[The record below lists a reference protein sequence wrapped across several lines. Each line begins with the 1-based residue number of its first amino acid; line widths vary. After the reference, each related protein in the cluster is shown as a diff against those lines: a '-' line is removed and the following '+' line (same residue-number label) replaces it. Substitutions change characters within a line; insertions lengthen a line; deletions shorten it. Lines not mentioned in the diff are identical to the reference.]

1 MTEITVNGMTC
12 TSCATHV
19 KDALEKIP
27 GVNAAVVSYPE
38 SRAQV
43 MADTAVSHN
52 QLLAAIAAL
61 GYQGSIRVGDFKDEP
76 KIRDALEGAGL
87 HIAIIGSGGAAM
99 AAALKAVEQGA
110 TVTLI
115 ERGTIGGT
123 CVNIGCVPSKIMI
136 RAAHIAHLRRESPF
150 DGGIAATVPAIDR
163 SKLLAQQQARVDELR
178 HAKYEGILDG
188 NPAIT
193 VLHGEARF
201 KDDQSLVVRLNE
213 GGEREVTFDRCLVAT
228 GASPA
233 VPPIPGLKESPY
245 WTSTEALVSDTIPA
259 RLAVIGSSVVA
270 LELAQAFA
278 RLGSQVTILARST
291 LFFREDPAIGE
302 AVTAAFRAE
311 GIEVLEHTQ
320 ASQVAHV
327 NGEFVLTTG
336 HGELRADKLLVATGR
351 APNTRSL
358 ALDAAGVTVNA
369 QGAIVIDQGM
379 RTSNPNIYA
388 AGDCT
393 DQPQFVYVAAAAG
406 TRAAI
411 NMTGGDA
418 ALNLTAMPAVVFTD
432 PQVAT
437 VGYSE
442 AEAHHDGIE
451 TDSRTLT
458 LDNVPRALAN
468 FDTRGFIKLVI
479 EEGSG
484 RLIGVQA
491 VAPEA
496 GELIQTAVL
505 AIRNRM
511 TVQELA
517 DQLFPYLT
525 MVEGLK
531 LAAQTPLGEICRY
544 RVCRVMPSSRHRSP
558 TLVSGCPIAAI
569 ARRSLAAVI
578 LNGRPPFRPRAR
590 ADAKP
595 AMVRSAINSRSNS
608 ANAAKM
614 PKTSLPAAV
623 VVSMAAPWP
632 VNTLRPMPRA
642 VRSCTVL
649 MRWRKSRP
657 SRSSFHTTSV
667 SPGRSAFRQ
676 LTKPG
681 RSSRLPD
688 AWSS

>member
-1 MTEITVNGMTC
+1 MTHLKITGMTC
-12 TSCATHV
+12 DSCAAHV
-19 KDALEKIP
+19 KEALEKVP
-27 GVNAAVVSYPE
+27 GVQSAIVSYAKGAAQLALDPGTAPDALTAAV
-38 SRAQV
+38 AG
-43 MADTAVSHN
+43 
-52 QLLAAIAAL
+52 L
-61 GYQGSIRVGDFKDEP
+61 GYKAMLADAPPTDNRTGLFDKVRGWMGAADKGSGGERPLQV
-76 KIRDALEGAGL
+76 AV
-87 HIAIIGSGGAAM
+87 IGSGGAAM

-110 TVTLI
+110 QVTLI

-123 CVNIGCVPSKIMI
+123 CVNVGCVPSKIMI

-150 DGGIAATVPAIDR
+150 DGGMPPTPPTILR
-163 SKLLAQQQARVDELR
+163 ERLLAQQQARVEELR

-188 NPAIT
+188 NSAIT

-201 KDDQSLVVRLNE
+201 KDDQSLIVSLNE
-213 GGEREVTFDRCLVAT
+213 GGERVVMFDRCLVAT

-233 VPPIPGLKESPY
+233 MPPIPGLKESPY
-245 WTSTEALVSDTIPA
+245 WTSTEALVSDTIPE
-259 RLAVIGSSVVA
+259 RLAVIGSSV
-270 LELAQAFA
+270 
-278 RLGSQVTILARST
+278 
-291 LFFREDPAIGE
+291 
-302 AVTAAFRAE
+302 
-311 GIEVLEHTQ
+311 
-320 ASQVAHV
+320 VAHV

-336 HGELRADKLLVATGR
+336 HGEVRADKLLVATGR
-351 APNTRSL
+351 TPNTRSL

-369 QGAIVIDQGM
+369 QGAIVIDKGM
-379 RTSNPNIYA
+379 RTSTPHIYA

-418 ALNLTAMPAVVFTD
+418 AINLTAMPAVVFTD

-484 RLIGVQA
+484 RLIGVQV

-531 LAAQTPLGEICRY
+531 LAAQTFTKDVKQL
-544 RVCRVMPSSRHRSP
+544 
-558 TLVSGCPIAAI
+558 
-569 ARRSLAAVI
+569 
-578 LNGRPPFRPRAR
+578 
-590 ADAKP
+590 
-595 AMVRSAINSRSNS
+595 
-608 ANAAKM
+608 
-614 PKTSLPAAV
+614 
-623 VVSMAAPWP
+623 
-632 VNTLRPMPRA
+632 
-642 VRSCTVL
+642 SCCA
-649 MRWRKSRP
+649 
-657 SRSSFHTTSV
+657 
-667 SPGRSAFRQ
+667 G
-676 LTKPG
+676 
-681 RSSRLPD
+681 
-688 AWSS
+688 

>member
-1 MTEITVNGMTC
+1 MTTLKITGMTC
-12 TSCATHV
+12 DSCAAHV
-19 KDALEKIP
+19 KEALEKVP
-27 GVNAAVVSYPE
+27 GVQSALVSYPKGT
-38 SRAQV
+38 AQL
-43 MADTAVSHN
+43 AIEAGTSSDALTTAV
-52 QLLAAIAAL
+52 AGL
-61 GYQGSIRVGDFKDEP
+61 GYEATLA
-76 KIRDALEGAGL
+76 DAPPTDNRAGL
-87 HIAIIGSGGAAM
+87 LDKMRGWIGAADKPSGNERPLQVVVIGSGGAAM

-110 TVTLI
+110 QVTLI

-123 CVNIGCVPSKIMI
+123 CVNVGCVPSKIMI

-150 DGGIAATVPAIDR
+150 DGGMPPTPPTILRERAAGPAAGPCR
-163 SKLLAQQQARVDELR
+163 RTPSCQVRR
-178 HAKYEGILDG
+178 HPDG
-188 NPAIT
+188 NSAIT

-201 KDDQSLVVRLNE
+201 KDDQSLIVSLNE
-213 GGEREVTFDRCLVAT
+213 GGERVVMFDRCPVAT

-245 WTSTEALVSDTIPA
+245 WTSTEATASDTIPE

-278 RLGSQVTILARST
+278 RLGSKVTALARNT

-320 ASQVAHV
+320 ASRVAHMD
-327 NGEFVLTTG
+327 GEFVLTTTHGGCAPTSCWSPPAG
-336 HGELRADKLLVATGR
+336 HRTRAARHWKRRGSRQCA
-351 APNTRSL
+351 
-358 ALDAAGVTVNA
+358 
-369 QGAIVIDQGM
+369 GAIVIDKGM
-379 RTSNPNIYA
+379 RTSSPNIYA

-418 ALNLTAMPAVVFTD
+418 ALDLTAMPAVVFTD

-451 TDSRTLT
+451 TDSRLLT

-531 LAAQTPLGEICRY
+531 LAAQTFSKDVKQL
-544 RVCRVMPSSRHRSP
+544 
-558 TLVSGCPIAAI
+558 
-569 ARRSLAAVI
+569 
-578 LNGRPPFRPRAR
+578 
-590 ADAKP
+590 
-595 AMVRSAINSRSNS
+595 
-608 ANAAKM
+608 
-614 PKTSLPAAV
+614 
-623 VVSMAAPWP
+623 
-632 VNTLRPMPRA
+632 
-642 VRSCTVL
+642 SCCA
-649 MRWRKSRP
+649 
-657 SRSSFHTTSV
+657 
-667 SPGRSAFRQ
+667 G
-676 LTKPG
+676 
-681 RSSRLPD
+681 
-688 AWSS
+688 

>member
-1 MTEITVNGMTC
+1 MSTLKITGMTC
-12 TSCATHV
+12 DSCAVHV
-19 KDALEKIP
+19 KDALEKVP
-27 GVNAAVVSYPE
+27 GVQSADVSYAKGSAKLAIEVGTSPDALTAAV
-38 SRAQV
+38 AG
-43 MADTAVSHN
+43 
-52 QLLAAIAAL
+52 L
-61 GYQGSIRVGDFKDEP
+61 GYRATLADAPSVSTPGGLLDKMRDLLGRNDKTGSS
-76 KIRDALEGAGL
+76 GAL
-87 HIAIIGSGGAAM
+87 HIAVIGSGGAAM

-110 TVTLI
+110 RVTLI

-123 CVNIGCVPSKIMI
+123 CVNVGCVPSKIMI

-150 DGGIAATVPAIDR
+150 DGGIAATTPTIQRTA
-163 SKLLAQQQARVDELR
+163 LLAQQQARVDELR
-178 HAKYEGILDG
+178 HAKYEGILEG

-193 VLHGEARF
+193 VLHGSARF
-201 KDDQSLVVRLNE
+201 KDNRNLIVQLND
-213 GGEREVTFDRCLVAT
+213 GGERVVAFDRCLIAT

-233 VPPIPGLKESPY
+233 VPPIPGLKDTPY
-245 WTSTEALVSDTIPA
+245 WTSTEALVSETIPK

-278 RLGSQVTILARST
+278 RLGAKVTILARST

-302 AVTAAFRAE
+302 AVTAAFRME
-311 GIEVLEHTQ
+311 GIEVREHTQ
-320 ASQVAHV
+320 ASQVAYI
-327 NGEFVLTTG
+327 NGEGGGEFVLTTA

-351 APNTRSL
+351 APNTRKL
-358 ALDAAGVTVNA
+358 ALDATGVTLTP
-369 QGAIVIDQGM
+369 QGAIVIDPGM
-379 RTSNPNIYA
+379 RTSVEHIYA

-442 AEAHHDGIE
+442 AEAHHDGIK

-468 FDTRGFIKLVI
+468 FDTRGFIKLVV

-496 GELIQTAVL
+496 GELIQTAAL

-531 LAAQTPLGEICRY
+531 LAAQTFNKDVKQL
-544 RVCRVMPSSRHRSP
+544 
-558 TLVSGCPIAAI
+558 
-569 ARRSLAAVI
+569 
-578 LNGRPPFRPRAR
+578 
-590 ADAKP
+590 
-595 AMVRSAINSRSNS
+595 
-608 ANAAKM
+608 
-614 PKTSLPAAV
+614 
-623 VVSMAAPWP
+623 
-632 VNTLRPMPRA
+632 
-642 VRSCTVL
+642 SCCA
-649 MRWRKSRP
+649 
-657 SRSSFHTTSV
+657 
-667 SPGRSAFRQ
+667 G
-676 LTKPG
+676 
-681 RSSRLPD
+681 
-688 AWSS
+688 

>member
-1 MTEITVNGMTC
+1 MTTLKITGMTC
-12 TSCATHV
+12 DSCAVHV
-19 KDALEKIP
+19 KEALEKVP
-27 GVNAAVVSYPE
+27 GVQSAEVSYAKGSARLAIEADTSPDTLTAAV
-38 SRAQV
+38 AG
-43 MADTAVSHN
+43 
-52 QLLAAIAAL
+52 L
-61 GYQGSIRVGDFKDEP
+61 GYRATLADAPVAPAGGGLLGKVREWLGSDDKAGGD
-76 KIRDALEGAGL
+76 AGKL
-87 HIAIIGSGGAAM
+87 HIAVIGSGGAAM

-110 TVTLI
+110 HVTLI

-123 CVNIGCVPSKIMI
+123 CVNVGCVPSKIMI
-136 RAAHIAHLRRESPF
+136 RAAHVAHLRRESPF
-150 DGGIAATVPAIDR
+150 DGGMPPTPPTILR
-163 SKLLAQQQARVDELR
+163 ERLLVQQQARVDELR

-201 KDDQSLVVRLNE
+201 KDGQSLVVRLND
-213 GGEREVTFDRCLVAT
+213 GNERAVAFDRCLVAT

-245 WTSTEALVSDTIPA
+245 WTSTEALVSDTIPE

-278 RLGSQVTILARST
+278 RLGSKVTILARST

-302 AVTAAFRAE
+302 AVTAAFRME
-311 GIEVLEHTQ
+311 GIEVLDHTQ
-320 ASQVAHV
+320 ASQVAHEG
-327 NGEFVLTTG
+327 GEFVLTTG
-336 HGELRADKLLVATGR
+336 HGEIRADKLLVATGR

-358 ALDAAGVTVNA
+358 NLEAAGIALNP
-369 QGAIVIDQGM
+369 QGAIVIDSGM
-379 RTSNPNIYA
+379 RTSVEHIYA

-418 ALNLTAMPAVVFTD
+418 TLNLTAMPAVVFTD

-451 TDSRTLT
+451 TDSRLLT

-468 FDTRGFIKLVI
+468 FDTRGFIKLVV
-479 EEGSG
+479 EVGSG

-491 VAPEA
+491 VTPEA
-496 GELIQTAVL
+496 GELIQTAAL

-531 LAAQTPLGEICRY
+531 LAAQTFSKDVKQL
-544 RVCRVMPSSRHRSP
+544 
-558 TLVSGCPIAAI
+558 
-569 ARRSLAAVI
+569 
-578 LNGRPPFRPRAR
+578 
-590 ADAKP
+590 
-595 AMVRSAINSRSNS
+595 
-608 ANAAKM
+608 
-614 PKTSLPAAV
+614 
-623 VVSMAAPWP
+623 
-632 VNTLRPMPRA
+632 
-642 VRSCTVL
+642 SC
-649 MRWRKSRP
+649 
-657 SRSSFHTTSV
+657 
-667 SPGRSAFRQ
+667 GA
-676 LTKPG
+676 G
-681 RSSRLPD
+681 
-688 AWSS
+688 

>member
-1 MTEITVNGMTC
+1 MEELAGQL
-12 TSCATHV
+12 HV
-19 KDALEKIP
+19 
-27 GVNAAVVSYPE
+27 AV
-38 SRAQV
+38 
-43 MADTAVSHN
+43 
-52 QLLAAIAAL
+52 
-61 GYQGSIRVGDFKDEP
+61 
-76 KIRDALEGAGL
+76 
-87 HIAIIGSGGAAM
+87 IGSGGAAV
-99 AAALKAVEQGA
+99 AAALKAAENGA
-110 TVTLI
+110 RVTLI

-123 CVNIGCVPSKIMI
+123 CVNVGCVPSKIMI

-150 DGGIAATVPAIDR
+150 DVGLTATPPVVSRDR
-163 SKLLAQQQARVDELR
+163 LLVQQQARVDELR
-178 HAKYEGILDG
+178 IAKYESILES
-188 NPAIT
+188 NPSINL
-193 VLHGEARF
+193 VRGSARF
-201 KDDQSLVVRLNE
+201 KDGHTLIVEAAE
-213 GGEREVTFDRCLVAT
+213 GDWHEVAFDRCLIAT
-228 GASPA
+228 GASA
-233 VPPIPGLKESPY
+233 AIPPLPGLAETPY
-245 WTSTEALVSDTIPA
+245 WTSTEALVSETIPK
-259 RLAVIGSSVVA
+259 RLAVIGASVVA

-278 RLGSQVTILARST
+278 RLGSEVTILARRT
-291 LFFREDPAIGE
+291 LFASEDPAIGE

-311 GIEVLEHTQ
+311 GIKVLEHTQ

-327 NGEFVLTTG
+327 DGEFVLTTG
-336 HGELRADKLLVATGR
+336 YGEIRADQLLVATGR

-358 ALDAAGVTVNA
+358 ALEAAGVAANA
-369 QGAIVIDQGM
+369 QGAIVIDKGM
-379 RTSNPNIYA
+379 RTSTPHIYA

-418 ALNLTAMPAVVFTD
+418 ALDLTAMPAVVFTD

-531 LAAQTPLGEICRY
+531 LAAQTFSKDVKQL
-544 RVCRVMPSSRHRSP
+544 
-558 TLVSGCPIAAI
+558 
-569 ARRSLAAVI
+569 
-578 LNGRPPFRPRAR
+578 
-590 ADAKP
+590 
-595 AMVRSAINSRSNS
+595 
-608 ANAAKM
+608 
-614 PKTSLPAAV
+614 
-623 VVSMAAPWP
+623 
-632 VNTLRPMPRA
+632 
-642 VRSCTVL
+642 SCCA
-649 MRWRKSRP
+649 
-657 SRSSFHTTSV
+657 
-667 SPGRSAFRQ
+667 G
-676 LTKPG
+676 
-681 RSSRLPD
+681 
-688 AWSS
+688 

>member
-1 MTEITVNGMTC
+1 MTTLKITGMTC
-12 TSCATHV
+12 DSCAVHV
-19 KDALEKIP
+19 KEALEKVP
-27 GVNAAVVSYPE
+27 GVQSAEVSYAKGSARLAIEADTSPDTLTAAV
-38 SRAQV
+38 AG
-43 MADTAVSHN
+43 
-52 QLLAAIAAL
+52 L
-61 GYQGSIRVGDFKDEP
+61 GYRATLADAPVAPAGGGLLGKVREWLGSDDKAGGD
-76 KIRDALEGAGL
+76 AGKL
-87 HIAIIGSGGAAM
+87 HIAVIGRGGAAM

-110 TVTLI
+110 HVTLI

-123 CVNIGCVPSKIMI
+123 CVNVGCVPSKIMI
-136 RAAHIAHLRRESPF
+136 RAAHVAHLRRESPF
-150 DGGIAATVPAIDR
+150 DGGMPPTPPTILR
-163 SKLLAQQQARVDELR
+163 ERLLVQQQARVDELR

-201 KDDQSLVVRLNE
+201 KDGQSLVVRLND
-213 GGEREVTFDRCLVAT
+213 GNERAVAFDRCLVAT

-245 WTSTEALVSDTIPA
+245 WTSTEALVSDTIPE

-278 RLGSQVTILARST
+278 RLGSKVTILARST

-302 AVTAAFRAE
+302 AVTAAFRME
-311 GIEVLEHTQ
+311 GIEVLDHTQ
-320 ASQVAHV
+320 ASQVAHEG
-327 NGEFVLTTG
+327 GEFVLTTG
-336 HGELRADKLLVATGR
+336 HGEIRADKLLVATGR

-358 ALDAAGVTVNA
+358 NLEAAGIALNP
-369 QGAIVIDQGM
+369 QGAIVIDSGM
-379 RTSNPNIYA
+379 RTSVEHIYA

-418 ALNLTAMPAVVFTD
+418 TLNLTAMPAVVFTD

-451 TDSRTLT
+451 TDSRLLT

-468 FDTRGFIKLVI
+468 FDTRGFIKLVV
-479 EEGSG
+479 EVGSG

-491 VAPEA
+491 VTPEA
-496 GELIQTAVL
+496 GELIQTAAL

-531 LAAQTPLGEICRY
+531 LAAQTFNKDVKQL
-544 RVCRVMPSSRHRSP
+544 
-558 TLVSGCPIAAI
+558 
-569 ARRSLAAVI
+569 
-578 LNGRPPFRPRAR
+578 
-590 ADAKP
+590 
-595 AMVRSAINSRSNS
+595 
-608 ANAAKM
+608 
-614 PKTSLPAAV
+614 
-623 VVSMAAPWP
+623 
-632 VNTLRPMPRA
+632 
-642 VRSCTVL
+642 SCCA
-649 MRWRKSRP
+649 
-657 SRSSFHTTSV
+657 
-667 SPGRSAFRQ
+667 G
-676 LTKPG
+676 
-681 RSSRLPD
+681 
-688 AWSS
+688 

>member
-1 MTEITVNGMTC
+1 MTTLKITGMTC
-12 TSCATHV
+12 DSCAVHV
-19 KDALEKIP
+19 KEALEKVP
-27 GVNAAVVSYPE
+27 GVQSAEVSYGKGSARLAIEADTSPDTLTAAV
-38 SRAQV
+38 AG
-43 MADTAVSHN
+43 
-52 QLLAAIAAL
+52 L
-61 GYQGSIRVGDFKDEP
+61 GYRATLADAPVAPAGGGLLGKVREWLGSDDKAGGD
-76 KIRDALEGAGL
+76 AGKL
-87 HIAIIGSGGAAM
+87 HIAVIGSGGAAM

-110 TVTLI
+110 HVTLI

-123 CVNIGCVPSKIMI
+123 CVNVGCVPSKIMI
-136 RAAHIAHLRRESPF
+136 RAAHVAHLRRESPF
-150 DGGIAATVPAIDR
+150 DGGMPPTPPTILR
-163 SKLLAQQQARVDELR
+163 ERLLVQQQARVDELR

-201 KDDQSLVVRLNE
+201 KDGQSLVVRLND
-213 GGEREVTFDRCLVAT
+213 GNERAVAFDRCLVAT

-245 WTSTEALVSDTIPA
+245 WTSTEALVSDTIPE

-278 RLGSQVTILARST
+278 RLGSKVTILARST

-302 AVTAAFRAE
+302 AVTAAFRME
-311 GIEVLEHTQ
+311 GIEVLDHTQ
-320 ASQVAHV
+320 ASQVAHEG
-327 NGEFVLTTG
+327 GEFVLTTG
-336 HGELRADKLLVATGR
+336 HGEIRADKLLVATGR

-358 ALDAAGVTVNA
+358 NLEAAGIALNP
-369 QGAIVIDQGM
+369 QGAIVIDSGM
-379 RTSNPNIYA
+379 RTSVEHIYA

-418 ALNLTAMPAVVFTD
+418 TLNLTAMPAVVFTD

-451 TDSRTLT
+451 TDSRLLT

-468 FDTRGFIKLVI
+468 FDTRGFIKLVV
-479 EEGSG
+479 EVGSG

-491 VAPEA
+491 VTPEA
-496 GELIQTAVL
+496 GELIQTAAL

-531 LAAQTPLGEICRY
+531 LAAQTFNKDVKQL
-544 RVCRVMPSSRHRSP
+544 
-558 TLVSGCPIAAI
+558 
-569 ARRSLAAVI
+569 
-578 LNGRPPFRPRAR
+578 
-590 ADAKP
+590 
-595 AMVRSAINSRSNS
+595 
-608 ANAAKM
+608 
-614 PKTSLPAAV
+614 
-623 VVSMAAPWP
+623 
-632 VNTLRPMPRA
+632 
-642 VRSCTVL
+642 SCCA
-649 MRWRKSRP
+649 
-657 SRSSFHTTSV
+657 
-667 SPGRSAFRQ
+667 G
-676 LTKPG
+676 
-681 RSSRLPD
+681 
-688 AWSS
+688 